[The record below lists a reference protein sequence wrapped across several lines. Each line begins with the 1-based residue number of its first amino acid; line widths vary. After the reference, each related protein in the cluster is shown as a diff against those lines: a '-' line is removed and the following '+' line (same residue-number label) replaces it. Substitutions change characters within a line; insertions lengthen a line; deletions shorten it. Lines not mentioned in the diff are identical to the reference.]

1 MCKEFMTGQQEYKLQ
16 MVRNVEWKHSHIQ
29 INLMIFNFYNFH
41 QTLEVLMNHLKPW
54 LASFGE
60 VQLSSFFFSFSD
72 QANERGFKLFSPI
85 QIVKK
90 DC

>member
-1 MCKEFMTGQQEYKLQ
+1 
-16 MVRNVEWKHSHIQ
+16 
-29 INLMIFNFYNFH
+29 MIFNFYNFH

-54 LASFGE
+54 LASFAE
-60 VQLSSFFFSFSD
+60 MQLSSFFSLFHSD

-85 QIVKK
+85 QIVTK